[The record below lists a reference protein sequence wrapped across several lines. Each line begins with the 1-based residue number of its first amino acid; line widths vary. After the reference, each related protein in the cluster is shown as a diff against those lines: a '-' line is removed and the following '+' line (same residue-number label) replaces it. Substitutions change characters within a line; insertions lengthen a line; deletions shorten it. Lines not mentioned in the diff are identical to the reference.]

1 MKHTLARIVLC
12 LLGWMLPMLYQSQ
25 TCVVKGKIKNE
36 FGKVVDLVTLKINDK
51 NLTFS
56 NKYGEFELKLAKGKN
71 YKLITSHLSY
81 DPSLTLVKIN
91 DEDTIRIS
99 ITLIEKNNELDEVSV
114 ISNNK
119 PETLVGKNNY
129 SIFDFDFFE
138 DKFLLLT
145 SSKTLKESADI
156 RLTDY
161 TGKEFSTYT
170 VPKTAGE
177 PQSFYTDYAQ
187 NIYLICMDSVILI
200 EPLNENFITKWIDR
214 TYFEYKVK
222 PIKDTAFGNYYYSN
236 QHPDYPKFSYL
247 YFKSTQ
253 PDSQKVLSTV
263 VNAPL
268 LDLYNFEYY
277 YLTPKERLAVR
288 KMEAASKIDKH
299 IIAATMSG
307 FTRSLFY
314 EPLYAP
320 LFIVKDTICV
330 FDHYSDKI
338 FHYNSKNELIDSV
351 SIKYHHPKSWRNW
364 KRKLYI
370 DKTANKIY
378 AMFKNG
384 AFVSLKRINY
394 QTGKMEGVHKF
405 VNMSAEK
412 IKVKDG
418 YAYYIYRPFESTQE
432 KFLYRESIRL
442 VPE

>member
-1 MKHTLARIVLC
+1 
-12 LLGWMLPMLYQSQ
+12 
-25 TCVVKGKIKNE
+25 
-36 FGKVVDLVTLKINDK
+36 
-51 NLTFS
+51 
-56 NKYGEFELKLAKGKN
+56 
-71 YKLITSHLSY
+71 
-81 DPSLTLVKIN
+81 
-91 DEDTIRIS
+91 
-99 ITLIEKNNELDEVSV
+99 
-114 ISNNK
+114 
-119 PETLVGKNNY
+119 
-129 SIFDFDFFE
+129 
-138 DKFLLLT
+138 
-145 SSKTLKESADI
+145 
-156 RLTDY
+156 
-161 TGKEFSTYT
+161 
-170 VPKTAGE
+170 
-177 PQSFYTDYAQ
+177 
-187 NIYLICMDSVILI
+187 MDSVILI

-214 TYFEYKVK
+214 TYFEYKIK

-277 YLTPKERLAVR
+277 YLNPKARLAVR
-288 KMEAASKIDKH
+288 KMEAESKVDKH

-314 EPLYAP
+314 EPLFAP
-320 LFIVKDTICV
+320 MFILKDTICV
-330 FDHYSDKI
+330 FDHYADKI
-338 FHYNSKNELIDSV
+338 FHYNSNNELIDSV
-351 SIKYHHPKSWRNW
+351 SIMYHHPKSWRNW

-412 IKVKDG
+412 IKIKDG